1 MAAEVFSEIARTD
14 ARGKVLGQTQFGAD
28 MTFPGILHAMLVPAT
43 IAKGTVSNIDITPAI
58 ETSGVVQVL
67 SLGDFPTLSSEINY
81 LGQPIAMVVA
91 ESLEAAIEGAEA
103 VTATYETTS
112 FVPLMDSPNASVVPS
127 EGFETGDI
135 DTEFQNAVEIVEGTF
150 ETPVQHHNAMELFGT
165 VAQWSGRWLTVYEG
179 CQNSASV
186 RDALAEALG
195 ISAEAIT
202 IRSDYVGGGFGQ
214 KSPPK
219 LQTALV
225 AEAARLTRRPVK
237 LVTPRGQIFHISTF
251 RPRSIHNIQLA
262 ANSEGRLTALN
273 YDVVQENWPGG
284 RFRSNGYHEDI
295 ARLYAI
301 ENLRATAGDV
311 HIDRN
316 MPRHT
321 RGTHP
326 FPAGFALESA
336 IDEMAYR
343 LDVDP
348 VQLRLDHEATTDII
362 VGQPLAP
369 HFLNDCLRE
378 GARRFEWSRRTP
390 EPGSM
395 ILEDGTLVGLGVAC
409 GIFGASGSA
418 AETTLRVR
426 ADGTTR
432 IISSGHEMGQG
443 IRTAVANA
451 ILQGLD
457 VNPDRIEIL
466 MGDTSV
472 GPQMATVGER
482 GTASIVPATIKAA
495 EALRARFE
503 ELLAGSPPPPGNLHQ
518 QLARLKRPYIE
529 VTASQLAPGQDASA
543 LEGFRA
549 GSWAA
554 GAGSEYPGFTSMSY
568 IAQFVEIHIEPRT
581 GRIRMPRVVSIAD
594 IGRVV
599 SPRTAEGQ
607 MYGGVVWG
615 FSTALREQSEIDPRF
630 AGYLNDDLADYVMAV
645 NADIG
650 EVDVGLID
658 KPDTIVNSAGV
669 KGMGELVMLGTAP
682 AIANAIYHAT
692 GKRIR
697 KLPIRIEDV
706 L

>member
-1 MAAEVFSEIARTD
+1 MPADVFSEISRID
-14 ARGKVLGQTQFGAD
+14 ARGKVLGQTLYGAD
-28 MTFPGILHAMLVPAT
+28 TQLPGMLYAMLVPAT
-43 IAKGTVSNIDITPAI
+43 IAKGTVSSIDIAPAA
-58 ETSGVVQVL
+58 ETSGVVGVL
-67 SLGDFPTLSSEINY
+67 SLGDFPTLTAEIPY
-81 LGQPIAMVVA
+81 LGHPIAMVVA
-91 ESLEAAIEGAEA
+91 ETLEAAIEGAEA
-103 VTATYETTS
+103 IRATYETTS
-112 FVPLMDSPNASVVPS
+112 FIPLMDSPGASVVPS
-127 EGFETGDI
+127 EGFDTGNVG
-135 DTEFQNAVEIVEGTF
+135 DTFQNATEIVEGTF
-150 ETPVQHHNAMELFGT
+150 ETPIQHHNAMELFGT
-165 VAQWSGRWLTVYEG
+165 VAHWSGGHLTVYEG
-179 CQNSASV
+179 CQNSAQAQN
-186 RDALAEALG
+186 ALAEAMG
-195 ISAEAIT
+195 ISPDAVT
-202 IRSDYVGGGFGQ
+202 IKSDYVGGGFGQ

-237 LVTPRGQIFHISTF
+237 LVTPRGQLFHIANY

-262 ANSEGRLTALN
+262 ANSDGRLTAIN

-284 RFRSNGYHEDI
+284 RFRSNGYYGDI

-301 ENLRATAGDV
+301 NELRATAGDV
-311 HIDRN
+311 YIDRN

-326 FPAGFALESA
+326 FPACFALESA

-343 LDVDP
+343 LGKDP
-348 VQLRLDHEATTDII
+348 VQLRLDHEATTDI
-362 VGQPLAP
+362 VVRQPLAP

-390 EPGSM
+390 EPRSM
-395 ILEDGTLVGLGVAC
+395 TLEDGTLVGLGVAC

-432 IISSGHEMGQG
+432 IVSSGHEMGQG

-451 ILQGLD
+451 ILQGLN

-482 GTASIVPATIKAA
+482 GTASIIPATLKVV
-495 EALRARFE
+495 EALKARFE
-503 ELLAGSPPPPGNLHQ
+503 ELAGPNPPAGNLHE

-581 GRIRMPRVVSIAD
+581 GRIRMPRAVSIAD

-599 SPRTAEGQ
+599 SPKTAEGQ
-607 MYGGVVWG
+607 MHGGMVWG
-615 FSTALREQSEIDPRF
+615 FSTALREQSEVDPRF

-658 KPDTIVNSAGV
+658 KPDTMVNTAGV
-669 KGMGELVMLGTAP
+669 KGMGELVMIGTAP

>member
-1 MAAEVFSEIARTD
+1 MPVKVFSDIARTD
-14 ARGKVLGQTQFGAD
+14 ARGKVLGQTRFGAD
-28 MTFPGILHAMLVPAT
+28 MIFPDILHAMLVPAT
-43 IAKGTVSNIDITPAI
+43 IAKGTVRHIDITSAA
-58 ETSGVVQVL
+58 ETSGVIQIL
-67 SLGDFPTLSSEINY
+67 SLGDFSTLLPEINY

-91 ESLEAAIEGAEA
+91 ETLEAAIEGAEA
-103 VTATYETTS
+103 VTTTYETSS

-127 EGFETGDI
+127 QGFETGDV
-135 DTEFQNAVEIVEGTF
+135 DNEFQHAIEIVEGTF

-165 VAQWSGRWLTVYEG
+165 VARWSGGRLTVYEG
-179 CQNSASV
+179 CQNSASA
-186 RDALAEALG
+186 RNALAEALG
-195 ISAEAIT
+195 ISSEAIT

-237 LVTPRGQIFHISTF
+237 LVTPRGQLFHIATF
-251 RPRSIHNIQLA
+251 RPRSVHHIRLA

-273 YDVVQENWPGG
+273 YDVVQENWPEGG
-284 RFRSNGYHEDI
+284 FRSSGYHEDI

-343 LDVDP
+343 LGVDP

-362 VGQPLAP
+362 AGQPLAP

-378 GARRFEWSRRTP
+378 GARRFDWSRRTP
-390 EPGSM
+390 KPGSM
-395 ILEDGTLVGLGVAC
+395 RLEDGTLVGFGVAC

-432 IISSGHEMGQG
+432 ITSSGHEMGQG

-451 ILQGLD
+451 ILQGLN

-482 GTASIVPATIKAA
+482 GTASIIPATIKAV

-503 ELLAGSPPPPGNLHQ
+503 KLLAGSPPPAGNLHE
-518 QLARLKRPYIE
+518 QLSRLKRPYIE

-543 LEGFRA
+543 LEAFRT
-549 GSWAA
+549 GNRA

-568 IAQFVEIHIEPRT
+568 IAQFVEIHIDPRT
-581 GRIRMPRVVSIAD
+581 RHLRMPRAVSIAD
-594 IGRVV
+594 VGRVV
-599 SPRTAEGQ
+599 SPRTAKGQ
-607 MYGGVVWG
+607 MHGGVVWG
-615 FSTALREQSEIDPRF
+615 FSTALREQSEIDPRY

-650 EVDVGLID
+650 EIDVGLID
-658 KPDTIVNSAGV
+658 KPDTLVNSAGV